1 MDKLRRRVYS
11 GIRPLLHDV
20 RSILARR
27 GLILSAMRDK
37 QIDPAFRERLML
49 VVTGVNGCRY
59 CSYVH
64 ARAAL
69 EAGISP
75 EQIEAL
81 EAAQFSG
88 SPIEELPAL
97 LYAQHWAE
105 ADGHPTQEACQRIRR
120 QYGDE
125 HVERIE
131 TVLLMIRVGNL
142 VGNTFDHL
150 LHRISLDRWGDRGA
164 GSG

>member
-1 MDKLRRRVYS
+1 VDRFQRRIYS
-11 GIRPLLHDV
+11 GIRPLLHDF
-20 RSILARR
+20 RTLLARR
-27 GLILSAMRDK
+27 SLIRSVMRDK
-37 QIDPAFRERLML
+37 QPDPAFRERLML

-81 EAAQFSG
+81 GAAQFFG

-105 ADGHPTQEACQRIRR
+105 ADGHPTPEVRQRIRR
-120 QYGDE
+120 QYGDG

-142 VGNTFDHL
+142 VGNTFDYL
-150 LHRISLDRWGDRGA
+150 LHRISLGRWGDRAA
-164 GSG
+164 GGS